1 MRITAVETLRPSIQP
16 NVCLLQLHTDVGQ
29 TGIGEAFFAASAVE
43 AYLHDTVAPVILGT
57 DDLLPQQAASRL
69 APYTGYQGGGV
80 ETRAIGAV
88 DLALWDLL
96 GKRAGL
102 PVADLLGGAVRP
114 ELRVYNTCAGPGYVR
129 TSTRQEMDNWGI
141 GAGPGAAAGRQYE
154 DLDAFLNRPGE
165 LAKDLRADGVTAM
178 KVWPFDSYAERSNG
192 TAITD
197 AELARGLSVLEQ
209 IRSAAGAPDMDVMV
223 ELHGLWNRPCAE
235 RICTAL
241 APYRPLWVEDPIRP
255 DAVDALAALRR
266 AVDVPIAT
274 GETVTGR
281 RGFLPLLQQGA
292 IDVVTVDIGWTGGIT
307 EARKIATLADTFGV
321 PVAPHDCTGPVAF
334 AACCHVVLSQP
345 NGMIQETVR
354 AFLRTWYA
362 ELVEGLPEVADGVVR
377 LGSEAGLG
385 VRLVENLAGRPGVS
399 RRVTGLED

>member
-1 MRITAVETLRPSIQP
+1 VRITAVETLRPSSQP
-16 NVCLLQLHTDVGQ
+16 NVCLLQLHTDEGHH
-29 TGIGEAFFAASAVE
+29 GIGEAFFAASAVE
-43 AYLHDTVAPVILGT
+43 AYLHDTVAPVILGAEN
-57 DDLLPQQAASRL
+57 LLPQQAATLL
-69 APYTGYQGGGV
+69 APYTGFQGGGV

-114 ELRVYNTCAGPGYVR
+114 ELRIYNTCAGPGYVR
-129 TSTRQEMDNWGI
+129 TSVRQEMDNWGI
-141 GAGPGAAAGRQYE
+141 GADSGSGRYE
-154 DLDAFLNRPGE
+154 DLDAFLHRPGE
-165 LAKDLRADGVTAM
+165 LAKDLRAEGVTAM
-178 KVWPFDSYAERSNG
+178 KVWPFDSYAERTNG

-197 AELARGLSVLEQ
+197 AELARGLAVLDQ
-209 IRSAAGAPDMDVMV
+209 IRSTVGVDDMDVMV

-307 EARKIATLADTFGV
+307 EARKVATLADTFAV

-354 AFLRTWYA
+354 AFLRTWYGD
-362 ELVEGLPEVADGVVR
+362 LVEGLPEVADGVVR
-377 LGSEAGLG
+377 LGSEPGLG

-399 RRVTGLED
+399 RRVTRLGD

>member
-1 MRITAVETLRPSIQP
+1 
-16 NVCLLQLHTDVGQ
+16 
-29 TGIGEAFFAASAVE
+29 
-43 AYLHDTVAPVILGT
+43 VAPDILGAE
-57 DDLLPQQAASRL
+57 DLLPQQAATRL

-129 TSTRQEMDNWGI
+129 ASTRQEMDNWGI
-141 GAGPGAAAGRQYE
+141 GAGPGAAAGTGEQYE

-178 KVWPFDSYAERSNG
+178 KVWPFDAYAERTNG

-197 AELARGLSVLEQ
+197 AELASGLSVLDQ
-209 IRSAAGAPDMDVMV
+209 IRSAAGVEDMDVMV

-235 RICTAL
+235 RICAAL

-255 DAVDALAALRR
+255 DAADALAALRR

-292 IDVVTVDIGWTGGIT
+292 IDVVTVDIGWTGGIS
-307 EARKIATLADTFGV
+307 EARKVATLADTFGI

-362 ELVEGLPEVADGVVR
+362 ELVEGLPEVADGMVR
-377 LGSEAGLG
+377 LGSEPGLG
-385 VRLVENLAGRPGVS
+385 VRLVDNLAGRPGVS
-399 RRVTGLED
+399 QRVTRLGD